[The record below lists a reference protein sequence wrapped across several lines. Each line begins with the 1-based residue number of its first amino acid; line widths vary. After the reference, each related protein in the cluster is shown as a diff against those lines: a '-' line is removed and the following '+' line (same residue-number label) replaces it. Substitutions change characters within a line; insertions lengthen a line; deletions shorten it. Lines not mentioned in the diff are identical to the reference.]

1 MLYRL
6 SYASVLRREIVY
18 YNPESS
24 RCKAFPYATES
35 TRVSEATVS
44 APPARQLNVSN
55 HTASRSVRARVW
67 TGKSGQGVF
76 SLGVGRQALR
86 RRLEPFAAGLS
97 SRSVTRCGASGPLLR
112 SSGIWPRA
120 ASGRPPH
127 PVPPGL
133 NDHER
138 SLEFVLGV
146 EFEHPAQLRMGG
158 LKR

>member
-1 MLYRL
+1 MLYRS

-67 TGKSGQGVF
+67 AGKSG
-76 SLGVGRQALR
+76 AR
-86 RRLEPFAAGLS
+86 RYSGMSPARICAAGPIH
-97 SRSVTRCGASGPLLR
+97 SRPAWERVCELV
-112 SSGIWPRA
+112 PRA
-120 ASGRPPH
+120 FGRLGEEPSPRPWGDEKLALNGH
-127 PVPPGL
+127 LPGTVA
-133 NDHER
+133 R
-138 SLEFVLGV
+138 VFV
-146 EFEHPAQLRMGG
+146 ANGG
-158 LKR
+158 GFLAGGEALK